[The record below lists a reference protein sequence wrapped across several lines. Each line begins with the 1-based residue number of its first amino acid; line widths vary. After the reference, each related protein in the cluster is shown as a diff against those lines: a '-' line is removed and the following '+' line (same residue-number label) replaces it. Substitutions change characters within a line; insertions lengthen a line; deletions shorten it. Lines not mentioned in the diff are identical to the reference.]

1 MLGGLKNLVKT
12 VRRRAAFGVENATSA
27 PGRFMDERKLKRLK
41 RKQTNAFN
49 KMDKLP
55 RIAKSELE
63 ETGAG
68 MQKISENNRD
78 RLTRLKAIDYYS
90 K

>member
-1 MLGGLKNLVKT
+1 
-12 VRRRAAFGVENATSA
+12 
-27 PGRFMDERKLKRLK
+27 
-41 RKQTNAFN
+41 
-49 KMDKLP
+49 MDKLP

>member
-1 MLGGLKNLVKT
+1 MLKNLLKS
-12 VRRRAAFGVENATSA
+12 VRRKAAFGVENAVSA
-27 PGRFMDERKLKRLK
+27 PGRFMDERKLKSLK
-41 RKQTNAFN
+41 RKETNAFN
-49 KMDKLP
+49 KMDKFP

-63 ETGAG
+63 EAGAG

>member
-1 MLGGLKNLVKT
+1 MLKNLAKT
-12 VRRRAAFGVENATSA
+12 VRRRVAFGVENATSA

-41 RKQTNAFN
+41 RKETNAFN
-49 KMDKLP
+49 KMDKFP
-55 RIAKSELE
+55 STAKSELE
-63 ETGAG
+63 EAGKG
-68 MQKISENNRD
+68 MQKISKNNKD

>member
-1 MLGGLKNLVKT
+1 MVGGLKNLLKT
-12 VRRRAAFGVENATSA
+12 ARRKAAFGVENATSA
-27 PGRFMDERKLKRLK
+27 PGRFMDQRKLKRLK

-49 KMDKLP
+49 TMGKLP
-55 RIAKSELE
+55 RMSKYELE
-63 ETGAG
+63 EAGKG
-68 MQKISENNRD
+68 MQKISENNRN